1 MTTLMHVMSMV
12 NMSQRYLPFGLRPE
26 HTVCF
31 IFSFFLKD
39 LFSLVS
45 LSFSLSF
52 SLRLR
57 TTPSITP
64 DTVYTSCSFSPH
76 HHPYPTV
83 DAASEKAGESRAAAD
98 GTTKLHGP
106 WTDNCVSYQ
115 STDVLT
121 AIHRL
126 HGDARVKQFLSE
138 SVMFGGSEET
148 ETMSPYKFHQGSPK
162 KATKSL
168 PVSKVDLAVGAGR
181 LGIEAAKLLAQENPM
196 VKSLVLGKKL
206 LDYGSAAYSYGSDAY
221 KFAQSNFAPEL
232 VAAASQLSSL
242 LSNEVGDYVSKSCV
256 SHYGLKSHVPAFRNV
271 LKSIIYEMIKVSC
284 VPKIFV
290 LLVSII
296 KYFFTFNLTYMNFFM
311 NFFSLLLFFFTT
323 HNYSIGEKEF

>member
-1 MTTLMHVMSMV
+1 MHVMSMV

-83 DAASEKAGESRAAAD
+83 DAASEKAGESKAAAD

-271 LKSIIYEMIKVSC
+271 LKSIIYEMMKVSC

-290 LLVSII
+290 
-296 KYFFTFNLTYMNFFM
+296 FC
-311 NFFSLLLFFFTT
+311 FSLYHKIFFYIQSYIYELFHELFLSFSFSFFTT

>member
-83 DAASEKAGESRAAAD
+83 DAVD

-181 LGIEAAKLLAQENPM
+181 LGIEAAKLLAQENPV

-296 KYFFTFNLTYMNFFM
+296 KYFFTFNLT
-311 NFFSLLLFFFTT
+311 
-323 HNYSIGEKEF
+323 